1 MTRIVRD
8 IVIIDED
15 KCDGCGACV
24 PACAEG
30 ALQVVDGKA
39 RLVSELYCDGLGA
52 CLGECP
58 RGAIRVEKREARE
71 FDEEAARKHVESS
84 AGPKE
89 CPVVDTTRSR
99 PAAASAGVAR
109 PAGGTGAQEEGW
121 KGLPN
126 WPIQLGLVSPSSS
139 FLHGADLLLA
149 ADCTGYSYDGF
160 RDLTA
165 GRVVLVACPKL
176 DDTHA
181 HLSKLTA
188 ILSQSTVRS
197 ITVLRME
204 VPCCSGLV
212 RLASEAVRQSGR
224 DIPIDVLVVGI
235 GGQLMDT

>member
-1 MTRIVRD
+1 MSRTVRD

-30 ALQVVDGKA
+30 ALQIVDGKA

-71 FDEEAARKHVESS
+71 FDEEAARKHVERS

-89 CPVVDTTRSR
+89 CPVVDMNRSR
-99 PAAASAGVAR
+99 PADAIAEVAR
-109 PAGGTGAQEEGW
+109 PAGCAGTQGEGR
-121 KGLPN
+121 KGLTN
-126 WPIQLGLVSPSSS
+126 WPIQLGLISPSAS
-139 FLHGADLLLA
+139 FLQGAHLLIA
-149 ADCTGYSYDGF
+149 ADCTGYALGGL
-160 RDLTA
+160 RDHA
-165 GRVVLVACPKL
+165 AERVVVIACPKL
-176 DDTHA
+176 DDAQA
-181 HLSKLTA
+181 HVDRLAGVLSE
-188 ILSQSTVRS
+188 SDVRS

-212 RLASEAVRQSGR
+212 RIVLEALRQSGK
-224 DIPIDVLVVGI
+224 DIPVEVVVVGI
-235 GGQLMDT
+235 DGQVHA

>member
-30 ALQVVDGKA
+30 ALRIIDGKA

-58 RGAIRVEKREARE
+58 RGAIRVEKREASE
-71 FDEEAARKHVESS
+71 FDEEAARKHVEHS

-89 CPVVDTTRSR
+89 CPDVDVNRSC
-99 PAAASAGVAR
+99 PAVSAEAAR
-109 PAGGTGAQEEGW
+109 PAGGAGTREEGR

-188 ILSQSTVRS
+188 ILSQSTVNS

-224 DIPIDVLVVGI
+224 DVPIDVLVVGI
-235 GGQLMDT
+235 DGQLMDA